1 MNTVRLASDLPEKV
15 ANQNGLT
22 KSWVD
27 HVVSY
32 NDKTVSIVNAHDV
45 HTTIPI
51 SFVEVVDA

>member
-22 KSWVD
+22 KDWVY

-32 NDKTVSIVNAHDV
+32 NESSVSIVNAHDV
-45 HTTIPI
+45 LTTIPI
-51 SFVEVVDA
+51 EFVEVVDA